1 MKASLVFGKIDAIF
15 LAVLKWLTIAVF
27 VALTLILSANVFVR
41 YVPII
46 SLHWLDEIVEMLFAA
61 LVFYGAAAVWILK
74 GHFSAGDWIGKRL
87 KNPRA
92 KSALRL
98 VIDLI
103 SFFFIAV
110 FVRYSLNLVMRS
122 LETTAVFQIPKKVL
136 YSCMPAS
143 ACVMA
148 MYSLKYVVMDIMG
161 IIKPSARGEGER
173 KT

>member
-1 MKASLVFGKIDAIF
+1 MKASMVFEKIDAVV
-15 LAVLKWLTIAVF
+15 LAALKWLTIAVF
-27 VALTLILSANVFVR
+27 VALTLILTANVFVR
-41 YVPII
+41 YVPVM

-98 VIDLI
+98 LIDLI

-110 FVRYSLNLVMRS
+110 FLRYSLNLVMRS
-122 LETTAVFQIPKKVL
+122 LEVTAVFQIPKKIL
-136 YSCMPAS
+136 YSCMPVS
-143 ACVMA
+143 AGLMA
-148 MYSLKYVVMDIMG
+148 LYSLKFVAMDFMG
-161 IIKPSARGEGER
+161 ILRPAEPLSDKVR
-173 KT
+173 